1 MRKRYFIVSLAVI
14 MLLCACNGKTNQK
27 NVISEIVGP
36 QGDDYIDEKTK
47 VPMKDITEENML
59 AIPEKYRYMFENGIN
74 KGEFPDNSEIKRIAL
89 SKINSMDAYDSVWEV
104 IFGVIDFDEKKSKY
118 GLRKDGNL
126 LEPDIIQEYQL
137 TEEDI
142 EIYRD
147 AFHSEY
153 LVQEATF
160 GNGRW
165 KIAVEYQN
173 GECYTYEFGSEGSHY
188 DAPENLMINYF
199 FNKMDL
205 SDSNRDYFSLH
216 HEDL

>member
-1 MRKRYFIVSLAVI
+1 MRKKLFIVSVAVI
-14 MLLCACNGKTNQK
+14 MFLCACNGKTNQK
-27 NVISEIVGP
+27 TVISEIVGP
-36 QGDDYIDEKTK
+36 QGDDYIDENTK
-47 VPMKDITEENML
+47 VQKKDITEENML
-59 AIPEKYRYMFENGIN
+59 AIPEKYRYMFEKGVN

-89 SKINSMDAYDSVWEV
+89 SKINCMDAYESVWAV
-104 IFGVIDFDEKKSKY
+104 IFGAIDFDEKKSEY
-118 GLRKDGNL
+118 GLRRDGNL
-126 LEPDIIQEYQL
+126 LEPEITEEYQL
-137 TEEDI
+137 TDEDL

-160 GNGRW
+160 GNGSW

-173 GECYTYEFGSEGSHY
+173 GECYTYEFGREGSLY